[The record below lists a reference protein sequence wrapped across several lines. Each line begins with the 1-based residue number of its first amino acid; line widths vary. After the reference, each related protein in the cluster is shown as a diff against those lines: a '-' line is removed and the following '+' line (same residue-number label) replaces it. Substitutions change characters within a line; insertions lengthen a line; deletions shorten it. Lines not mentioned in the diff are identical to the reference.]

1 MWLCLFEN
9 NTLQWAS
16 RFWTSNSESGTTKS
30 ALVYTSVGTVLVMW
44 AISKIV
50 TLSPFANL
58 WSLINQIQMIV
69 LIIVTQIYLPNN
81 VVNTIIGN
89 KIMINPFQYIS
100 LNFLSFYDNL
110 FKWLDSTQ
118 TNNGLS
124 EIGLDSGSA
133 IINSLSLIVIL
144 TLRVIVH
151 LLAYVVSL
159 IISKWNNREG
169 LNWVQKVIIYLVMKT
184 LSAMTFGYYIRT
196 MIESILILSMSTF
209 SEIYNFSG
217 IDTSNVSSLIAC
229 LIILSAIILFFV
241 LSVLLQFRKIKEDDE
256 AIDKFEE
263 FNHGVMKTKLWQLYI
278 VIWLIIKISFVLF
291 IITISPKS
299 PILTIQ
305 ILTGFQIWYFIYV
318 LIQRPYAEIKDN
330 LVEIINEFIL
340 LFIYDGFGISVQ
352 KMSGVQHQVISIFI
366 W

>member
-1 MWLCLFEN
+1 
-9 NTLQWAS
+9 
-16 RFWTSNSESGTTKS
+16 
-30 ALVYTSVGTVLVMW
+30 
-44 AISKIV
+44 
-50 TLSPFANL
+50 
-58 WSLINQIQMIV
+58 MIV

-263 FNHGVMKTKLWQLYI
+263 FNHGVMKTKLWQLNS
-278 VIWLIIKISFVLF
+278 WIKIE
-291 IITISPKS
+291 
-299 PILTIQ
+299 LT
-305 ILTGFQIWYFIYV
+305 LNYFNSY
-318 LIQRPYAEIKDN
+318 
-330 LVEIINEFIL
+330 
-340 LFIYDGFGISVQ
+340 
-352 KMSGVQHQVISIFI
+352 
-366 W
+366 